1 MFGMTV
7 SMEEGTNWGIKIGL
21 GEVLRVELGLE
32 TTHLCCVQSSEFY
45 EGFFFLAMWS
55 RSSIINLLIYFI
67 TFVYQYDFFL

>member
-32 TTHLCCVQSSEFY
+32 TTNLCCVQSSEFY
-45 EGFFFLAMWS
+45 EGFFFFLAM
-55 RSSIINLLIYFI
+55 
-67 TFVYQYDFFL
+67 